1 MSGFRKQTDA
11 WRQAWES
18 EAIGKPYGDLFFD
31 RATGKL
37 PEMESSKAAAARI
50 TALAKSGDSLL
61 DVGCGAGHY
70 YRSIRSR
77 GPATLSVRARTES
90 SAGYPRVAAAFSRG
104 SAKR

>member
-1 MSGFRKQTDA
+1 MSKVERSPTGADA

-18 EAIGKPYGDLFFD
+18 EAFGKPYGDLFFD

-50 TALAKSGDSLL
+50 AALAKSGDSLL

-70 YRSIRSR
+70 YRLSQHQIARPSNIALHRTRCHALLHEARVR
-77 GPATLSVRARTES
+77 GFL
-90 SAGYPRVAAAFSRG
+90 G
-104 SAKR
+104 

>member
-50 TALAKSGDSLL
+50 TALAKSEDCSMSDVAPDIIIAASDRAAQQHCATPDSM
-61 DVGCGAGHY
+61 
-70 YRSIRSR
+70 
-77 GPATLSVRARTES
+77 
-90 SAGYPRVAAAFSRG
+90 PRPIT
-104 SAKR
+104 

>member
-70 YRSIRSR
+70 YRSIR
-77 GPATLSVRARTES
+77 
-90 SAGYPRVAAAFSRG
+90 
-104 SAKR
+104 